1 MFFLKRMQSV
11 GVRVSLSSSVA
22 KFYHDELRSSRPMI
36 LATGPA
42 GTGKTM
48 HACRYAVESLREG
61 SISKLVVTRPLVSVE
76 DEQLGF
82 LPGDM
87 ESKMAPW
94 MTPIWDHLRDFS
106 DVHELNRY
114 LRNEQI
120 EIAPMG
126 MMRGRTLNGCLL
138 LGDEMQNS
146 TMNQIK
152 MLLTRVG
159 RSSRVVLTGDL
170 DQCDLKVDTNGLQDL
185 MDRLLSLPEQEF
197 ASVVQFDEES
207 VERSDFVKELMKIY
221 A

>member
-1 MFFLKRMQSV
+1 M
-11 GVRVSLSSSVA
+11 SLSSSVS
-22 KFYHDELRSSRPMI
+22 KFYHDELRSKRPMI

-61 SISKLVVTRPLVSVE
+61 SISKLVITRPLVSVE

-94 MTPIWDHLRDFS
+94 MAPIWDHLRDFS

-126 MMRGRTLNGCLL
+126 MMRGRTLNECLL

-146 TMNQIK
+146 TMNQMK

-159 RSSRVVLTGDL
+159 RRSRVVLTGDL

-197 ASVVQFDEES
+197 ASVVQFDEEN
-207 VERSDFVKELMKIY
+207 VERSDFVKELINIY